1 MRILPLAV
9 LLLARLAAAEE
20 PSKVEAT
27 MLGDWCAGSE
37 SAFHEQFSL
46 SIDDGV
52 RRFESWLHER
62 PAESGTWE
70 LTDRSFTI
78 HGRSGH
84 EYSYK
89 VVSSTPQR
97 LVLEAENSKPEV
109 YVREGCV
116 QFEAPPK
123 E

>member
-1 MRILPLAV
+1 MRFLPVVV
-9 LLLARLAAAEE
+9 LLIARLAAADE
-20 PSKVEAT
+20 PSTAEAT
-27 MLGDWCAGSE
+27 ILGDWCAGSK

-52 RRFESWLHER
+52 RIFESWLHER

-70 LTDRSFTI
+70 LKDRSFTI

-89 VVSSTPQR
+89 VVSRT
-97 LVLEAENSKPEV
+97 
-109 YVREGCV
+109 
-116 QFEAPPK
+116 PK
-123 E
+123 EARHNNLITFFSW